1 MMMHTMIL
9 PAILVGSLA
18 LSGCAVSGPEDAPLP
33 LTEKQ
38 AELLDRQL
46 TGKVAGEATS
56 CISHSPQA
64 NVIRVSDELLLY
76 RVSGRLVYQNRLRSP
91 CPGLARDDDVMV
103 SRQWGSQQCRGD
115 TFQLVDRVG
124 GIPGPTCV
132 LGDFVPYRT
141 PPAS

>member
-1 MMMHTMIL
+1 MRKMIL
-9 PAILVGSLA
+9 AAA
-18 LSGCAVSGPEDAPLP
+18 LPLGLCMAGCAASEAETAPLP

-38 AELLDRQL
+38 AELLSKELD
-46 TGKVAGEATS
+46 GKVAGEAVR
-56 CISHSPQA
+56 CIGNSPQA
-64 NVIRVSDELLLY
+64 NVIRVSDDLLLY

-115 TFQLVDRVG
+115 IFQLVDRVG

-132 LGDFVPYRT
+132 LGDFVPYRK
-141 PPAS
+141 ADGS